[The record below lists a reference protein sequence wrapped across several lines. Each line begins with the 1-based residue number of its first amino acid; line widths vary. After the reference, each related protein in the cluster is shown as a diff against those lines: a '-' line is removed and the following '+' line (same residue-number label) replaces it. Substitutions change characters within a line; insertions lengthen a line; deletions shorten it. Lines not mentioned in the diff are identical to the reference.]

1 MFFVRDPRL
10 APVAVAL
17 RGSLDSLGQLEPW
30 RKFLQI
36 LAQQRHP
43 FRFGTQSQQPLLEIE
58 IQWKR
63 AGDLETV
70 TAAAGRAG
78 QPGSGRQKG
87 LDALEQLLQPASR
100 GLGRGRP
107 RVVCKE
113 MHAGLQIGLLLVEKE
128 NFEAPP
134 AGRNDIQPP
143 IGVFPHHSFNRGSA
157 SNVDQSVLFEQH
169 NSEFRLLFEGFPDH
183 QLVSALEDMQG
194 QSRLGKQHHFQREQ
208 RKQQVRDHATLWLP
222 AGLRATWG
230 RARSVDLRQKVVLIT
245 GASMGIGEACAYA
258 FARRGARLILTA
270 RSAGSLERVRQAA
283 APADAAALAADLSQ
297 PDQAQALVPRALGCY
312 GRIDVL
318 VNNAGVG
325 LYTPFWEA
333 DRNAIR
339 LLMEVNFFA
348 PLELIRGVLPHM
360 RRQGV
365 GTIVN
370 VSSVAGKIP
379 LPWLTLYSASK
390 AALNYISDG
399 LRMELHG
406 TSINVVS
413 VCPGYVSTGFP
424 QHVLGGA
431 IPETVARRKRFT
443 ITAEQCAE
451 AIVKGVERGKRTV
464 VTPASGWL
472 LIGISRLLPGPA
484 HALLAHMRRPAQTVD
499 QVNEESGSRSQR

>member
-1 MFFVRDPRL
+1 M
-10 APVAVAL
+10 AVAL
-17 RGSLDSLGQLEPW
+17 RRSLDFLGQLEPR
-30 RKFLQI
+30 RKLFQI
-36 LAQQRHP
+36 LAEQRYP
-43 FRFGTQSQQPLLEIE
+43 FRLGTQSQQPLLEIE
-58 IQWKR
+58 IQRKR

-70 TAAAGRAG
+70 TDGGAG
-78 QPGSGRQKG
+78 QSGSGRQKG
-87 LDALEQLLQPASR
+87 LDALEQFVQPAR
-100 GLGRGRP
+100 GGLSRGRP

-113 MHAGLQIGLLLVEKE
+113 MHAGLQIGLLLVEEK

-134 AGRNDIQPP
+134 AGSNDIQPP

-157 SNVDQSVLFEQH
+157 TNVDQSVLFEQH
-169 NSEFRLLFEGFPDH
+169 NSEFGLLFEGFPNH
-183 QLVSALEDMQG
+183 QLVPVLEDMQG
-194 QSRLGKQHHFQREQ
+194 QSRLRKQHYLQREQ

-230 RARSVDLRQKVVLIT
+230 RARSVDLREKVVLIT

-283 APADAAALAADLSQ
+283 APAEAAALTADLGQ
-297 PDQAQALVPRALGCY
+297 PDQAQALVARALGCY

-318 VNNAGVG
+318 VNNAGIG

-333 DRNAIR
+333 ERDAIR

-348 PLELIRGVLPHM
+348 PLELIRGVLPYM
-360 RRQGV
+360 RRQGL

-399 LRMELHG
+399 LRMELRG
-406 TSINVVS
+406 TGIHVVS

-484 HALLAHMRRPAQTVD
+484 HALLARMRRPAQTFD
-499 QVNEESGSRSQR
+499 QASEKSRSQSQR